1 MHVVIKWL
9 ESIFGAIP
17 LNLLQVWGGFGYLL
31 GFVLMLAA
39 YGGLTFKPHGR
50 WGLGFSR
57 QSWDSRALLSAVI
70 TFAAIFSTGYL
81 GSFIVLVPGAQTFE
95 SLKDLSVFL
104 CVVLFGYPALL
115 AVPFAYGLS
124 DLIEGVQPGTLVDWS
139 FGYFI
144 NPACFWVAHQLIGRR
159 PDFRRLRTWGWYLAF
174 VLLFMAIEPE
184 LWGHIA
190 APQFTTAIAYRTLT
204 PALFFT
210 TAITWLLAPFA
221 MLVALPL
228 ARSYGMFWA
237 EIPLHVRERRFGA
250 PAWRWVN
257 AGSAASE
264 LGRGGR
270 RLPIRMVLAIPFI
283 VLLLLSVG
291 GTAYVTLTSAEN
303 AAVKLAGRLHEEIAD
318 NINLQLDDLLSQL
331 QEQGRQLSTGA
342 ISELLHKLPMA
353 RNGRAIVIDLQG
365 QLIANSEQLPL
376 AADQVAYTAVMELS
390 KNVPVL
396 AALKTARQLQFDII
410 TSKPLAR
417 EAWLMQVTPYQDRS
431 GGTDWLLLTA
441 MPESWYL
448 EGVRTGNSQ
457 SAMVFAVALL
467 LTLIAAILLSAL
479 VTAPIRRLARATR
492 ALARGELH
500 QRVPGSRLEELGAL
514 SASFNFMAE
523 RLQRTFDELSSM
535 TAKLAARE
543 QSLEQSERELR
554 SHRDHLEQA
563 VRERTAALSV
573 ALTRAEAA
581 NRAKSV
587 FLSNMS
593 HELRTPLNAVIGFSD
608 MLSGEAGLNEE
619 QRRKLA
625 LINRSGHHLLMLI
638 NDILEL
644 SRIETGRLELQ
655 LAPVD
660 LRILFAAVM
669 TAVRLR
675 TDPGKI
681 ELQLHCDA
689 APEVVLADGA
699 KLRQVLF
706 NLLSNAVKFCNC
718 GQVTLTV
725 QPQATEAA
733 AAGRQRLR
741 FAVSDT
747 GPGIAAPDQE
757 QIFQPFVQADTPATQ
772 AGTGLGLTIS
782 REFVRL
788 MGGELEVDSTVG
800 AGSTFWFE
808 LDLEPCAAP
817 PAPSPTDV
825 LLEAM
830 NELGALAL
838 QPAALPVDGAD
849 AGAELQALPPR
860 QRAALKD
867 AVASLNLAGV
877 EDLIAEIERQQP
889 AAAARLRRMVA
900 AAQYPQLW
908 ALLD

>member
-1 MHVVIKWL
+1 MHVAIKWL

-257 AGSAASE
+257 AGSSASE

-514 SASFNFMAE
+514 SVSFNFMAE

-543 QSLEQSERELR
+543 QSLERSERELR

-608 MLSGEAGLNEE
+608 MLSGEAGLDEE

-660 LRILFAAVM
+660 LRMLFAAVM

-718 GQVTLTV
+718 GLVMLTV

-733 AAGRQRLR
+733 ATGRRRLR

-817 PAPSPTDV
+817 PAPSPADV
-825 LLEAM
+825 LRETM
-830 NELGALAL
+830 NELGALTL

-908 ALLD
+908 ELLD

>member
-1 MHVVIKWL
+1 MHVAIKWL

-257 AGSAASE
+257 AGSSASE

-514 SASFNFMAE
+514 SVSFNFMAE

-543 QSLEQSERELR
+543 QSLERSERELR

-608 MLSGEAGLNEE
+608 MLSGEAGLDEG

-660 LRILFAAVM
+660 LRMLFAAVM

-675 TDPGKI
+675 TDSGKI
-681 ELQLHCDA
+681 ELQLNCDA

-718 GQVTLTV
+718 GLVTLTV
-725 QPQATEAA
+725 QPQTTEAA
-733 AAGRQRLR
+733 AAGKRRLR

-747 GPGIAAPDQE
+747 GPGIAAPDLE

-788 MGGELEVDSTVG
+788 MGGELELDSTVG

-817 PAPSPTDV
+817 PAPSPADV
-825 LLEAM
+825 LRETM
-830 NELGALAL
+830 NELGALTL

-889 AAAARLRRMVA
+889 AAAARVRRMVA

-908 ALLD
+908 ELLD